1 MSIADVIILIVIFLG
16 IYHFLTKRKVS
27 KDGRSNEKKQVPG
40 VEKDKR
46 ENIQEKVPVI
56 RVIFQ
61 VENTEEDDLAKE
73 IADMFLDGRTYYYSG
88 KKPEETKEKTEDTEM
103 EKFVRFEDVQWNLI
117 KTIQV

>member
-1 MSIADVIILIVIFLG
+1 MKATGIVRRI
-16 IYHFLTKRKVS
+16 
-27 KDGRSNEKKQVPG
+27 
-40 VEKDKR
+40 
-46 ENIQEKVPVI
+46 
-56 RVIFQ
+56 
-61 VENTEEDDLAKE
+61 DDLGRVVIPKE